1 MGWAT
6 IVERG
11 CGQRVA
17 SGIYAECGLGR
28 GGRPLEDFLVDSPLP
43 LPDGLDR
50 RGLANK
56 AQVWEDPR
64 SGVSHL
70 VIWIGAEHY
79 PYVAD
84 YVEEVRRYGA
94 SRRVGSMVDV
104 SKLTPGA
111 SRMILVHPLARVVNW
126 ADMAKPADCDK
137 RVPGH
142 AGMLRGAEVLV
153 AARHLLEDGRTV
165 DAAPP
170 PPLTWEE
177 KLARVASMATEDLEE
192 LARRDA
198 AGEAV
203 TLEAAPPPAPVHH
216 VDDAGPCLFKTWELI
231 PPAAGEYVMDEDGGR
246 KLYTRTLASTTYAY
260 APTGEDRH
268 ASFEPGIF
276 AALPLHGFA
285 LIRDRDGT
293 MDERRAS
300 KLDASG
306 MPWYAAD
313 K

>member
-28 GGRPLEDFLVDSPLP
+28 GGRALEDFLVDSPLP
-43 LPDGLDR
+43 LPDGLDMR
-50 RGLANK
+50 ALANK
-56 AQVWEDPR
+56 AQVWADPR
-64 SGVSHL
+64 TGLAHL

-94 SRRVGSMVDV
+94 SRRISSAVDL

-111 SRMILVHPLARVVNW
+111 SRMILAHPLARVVNW
-126 ADMAKPADCDK
+126 ADMAKPRDCDK
-137 RVPGH
+137 RIPGH
-142 AGMLRGAEVLV
+142 AGPVEGVPLA
-153 AARHLLEDGRTV
+153 LEDGRTV

-170 PPLTWEE
+170 APLTWEE
-177 KLARVASMATEDLEE
+177 KLARVASMPTETLEE

-203 TLEAAPPPAPVHH
+203 TLAPPAPAVHH

-231 PPAAGEYVMDEDGGR
+231 PAAAGDYVMDEDDGR
-246 KLYTRTLASTTYAY
+246 PLHTRTLASTTYAY
-260 APTGEDRH
+260 TPTGEDRH
-268 ASFEPGIF
+268 ARFEPGIF

-285 LIRDRDGT
+285 LIRHRDGT
-293 MDERRAS
+293 TDERRAG